1 MYKHTQANQKGIF
14 FQPCPRSTVAIYYVS
29 GPCRPSVSQ
38 CGGRRALFSAGEQ
51 LTLAGSA
58 GRRAIVS
65 ANTGM
70 QTTTGH
76 AHPFNFL
83 TRPLPFSFSFTRC
96 PRPLP
101 FLWLFKGTHP
111 LPLHHSPLLSFSQAA
126 TVLSVP

>member
-29 GPCRPSVSQ
+29 GPCRCRSQ
-38 CGGRRALFSAGEQ
+38 CGGRRALFSAMHGAAHIGGQ
-51 LTLAGSA
+51 C
-58 GRRAIVS
+58 RRAIVS
-65 ANTGM
+65 ANMGM

-126 TVLSVP
+126 TVPSVP